1 MVEQSFA
8 ADVDRIVSDN
18 LKILK
23 ADLEAQIAGVVGGGD
38 PQVIIDLQNDVAAL
52 AELLDDLST
61 TVDGKIDAAG
71 LATGLAGKVSTST
84 YDAFVTATN
93 SSLSALS
100 TAVGGKAET
109 TALTSGLALKADTTA
124 VNSALAGKADATAT
138 SSALA
143 GKADATATTTALN
156 LKADA
161 TALTSGLAAKADAA
175 ATTTALAGKTSPA
188 DVLLAARSA
197 TRVAARPAA
206 GWWGPSYDD
215 GWASHATVAAAHAS
229 RGQLCTLYITT
240 ANLGVAGKMTAAQV
254 TAAYAAGHEIGSHNV
269 AHTSMTATE
278 TTPTLRAAQFGPSK
292 NALEL
297 LTAAGAVTS
306 YCYPYGDWSDTSD
319 LEAYG
324 WYDRVA
330 DIGLS
335 QAFNKTQWTYAKD
348 ARPFRHG
355 RFPWSDTTHAQF
367 MAELRSLATQPK
379 ILTSYGHD
387 ADSVGNPT
395 MAQYIEAMDLA
406 RDLGIPVVR
415 TQDAFPAAGGFVNP
429 RFESG
434 LIHPWNLSAPTGTAT
449 IENEVPTDLGGA
461 KVVHLTN
468 TNVANSTYLSQEFV
482 DFVPG
487 RVYTVSMRCRVAN
500 LAGASRCSIRV
511 LQYGQKNGANSSG
524 NISSVLA
531 ATGVTSTTWVLFSTT
546 FTADVNATNIIIR
559 PEMNAESGDMWVD
572 RMWVGESRWGA
583 FS

>member
-1 MVEQSFA
+1 MAQGFDQDVTSVV
-8 ADVDRIVSDN
+8 ADSLLA
-18 LKILK
+18 LKV
-23 ADLEAQIAGVVGGGD
+23 DLEAQIAAIVGGGD
-38 PQVIIDLQNDVAAL
+38 PEVITQLQADVDALETAL
-52 AELLDDLST
+52 ADLAS
-61 TVDGKIDAAG
+61 D
-71 LATGLAGKVSTST
+71 VSTKAEQS
-84 YDAFVTATN
+84 DV
-93 SSLSALS
+93 SSALGS
-100 TAVGGKAET
+100 
-109 TALTSGLALKADTTA
+109 KADTTT
-124 VNSALAGKADATAT
+124 VNSQLGAKADT
-138 SSALA
+138 STVNA
-143 GKADATATTTALN
+143 ALN

-161 TALTSGLAAKADAA
+161 TALSSGLAGKVSQATYDAFVTATNNALALKATA
-175 ATTTALAGKTSPA
+175 TALAALDSATDGRLDVIEAALPGKATPA
-188 DVLLAARSA
+188 DITLASRSA

-206 GWWGPSYDD
+206 GVWVPSYDD
-215 GWASHATVAAAHAS
+215 GWGSHTTLAAAHAA

-269 AHTSMTATE
+269 AHTSMTTTE

-292 NALEL
+292 TALEA

-306 YCYPYGDWSDTSD
+306 YCYPYGDWSDTTD

-335 QAFNKTQWTYAKD
+335 QAFNKTQWTYPKD

-367 MAELRSLATQPK
+367 MAELRALQYQPK

-395 MAQYIEAMDLA
+395 MAEYIEAMDLA
-406 RDLGIPVVR
+406 RDLGIPVMR
-415 TQDAFPAAGGFVNP
+415 TQDAFPMGGGFINS

-449 IENEVPTDLGGA
+449 IETETPTDFGGA
-461 KVVHLTN
+461 KVIHLTN

-487 RVYTVSMRCRVAN
+487 RVYTVSMRARVAN

-531 ATGVTSTTWVLFSTT
+531 ATGVTSTSWVLFSTT

>member
-1 MVEQSFA
+1 MEQSFA
-8 ADVDRIVSDN
+8 ADVDRITADN
-18 LKILK
+18 LKAVK

-38 PQVIIDLQNDVAAL
+38 PQVITDLQADVAAL
-52 AELLDDLST
+52 
-61 TVDGKIDAAG
+61 DAALYTLAEVVDEKVDTTA
-71 LATGLAGKVSTST
+71 LATALASKVSTST

-93 SSLSALS
+93 GTLS
-100 TAVGGKAET
+100 TLSTVVGGKAESS
-109 TALTSGLALKADTTA
+109 ALTSGLALKADAAATA
-124 VNSALAGKADATAT
+124 SALAGKADA
-138 SSALA
+138 SALTSGLA
-143 GKADATATTTALN
+143 AKADATATTTALN
-156 LKADA
+156 LKADT
-161 TALTSGLAAKADAA
+161 TALTAGLATKADAA
-175 ATTTALAGKTSPA
+175 TMTTALAGKTSPA

-206 GWWGPSYDD
+206 GWWAPSYDD
-215 GWASHATVAAAHAS
+215 GWASHVTLAAAHAA

-269 AHTSMTATE
+269 AHTSMTTTE

-292 NALEL
+292 TALEL

-335 QAFNKTQWTYAKD
+335 QAFNKTQWTYPKD

-367 MAELRSLATQPK
+367 LAELRSLATQPK

-406 RDLGIPVVR
+406 RDLGIPVMR
-415 TQDAFPAAGGFVNP
+415 TQDAFPAAGGFVNS

-434 LIHPWNLSAPTGTAT
+434 SIQPWNLSAPTGTAT
-449 IENEVPTDLGGA
+449 IETETPTDFGGA

-468 TNVANSTYLSQEFV
+468 TNAANSTYLSQEFV

-531 ATGVTSTTWVLFSTT
+531 ATGVTSTTWVVFSTT

-559 PEMNAESGDMWVD
+559 PEMNAETGDMWVD